1 MRQTLPRFELVSFS
15 LCPYV
20 QRAVITLKLKKVPF
34 ELKSI
39 DLRDPPQWF
48 RKISP
53 MGKVPV
59 LVVDQKTPLFESAV
73 INEYLDEITEPRLNP
88 LDPLQKARERAWI
101 EYGSEVFAD
110 FYRVYTAETEPEFN
124 AAVAEMFDDLQ
135 KLDSEVA
142 GPWFR
147 GADFSL
153 VDTSFA
159 PLFLRLQ
166 LIPKLWNHE
175 AWTGMPKVRSWADA
189 LIRHP
194 VVRESCPPDFEAG
207 MVDYVKASGDF
218 LFPGGV

>member
-1 MRQTLPRFELVSFS
+1 MNQSLPHLELVSFS

-20 QRAVITLKLKKVPF
+20 QRAVITLKLKKVPY
-34 ELKSI
+34 ELKAI
-39 DLRDPPQWF
+39 DLRDPPEWF
-48 RKISP
+48 KKISP

-59 LVVDQKTPLFESAV
+59 LVVDHQTPLFESAV

-88 LDPLQKARERAWI
+88 TDPLQKARERAWI

-110 FYRVYTAETEPEFN
+110 FYRVYTAESESDFKG
-124 AAVAEMFDDLQ
+124 AVAEMFDDLQ
-135 KLDSEVA
+135 KLDFEVK

-147 GADFSL
+147 GSDFSL

-159 PLFLRLQ
+159 PLFLRLS

-175 AWTGMPKVRSWADA
+175 AWLQMPKVRAWAEA
-189 LIRHP
+189 LVRHP

-207 MVDYVKASGDF
+207 MIAYVKESGSF
-218 LFPGGV
+218 LF